1 MSRNHP
7 DSSNRLVNSL
17 FSADSPILDGLVTG
31 DGETANTRFA
41 DLALLANLASLHDA
55 TCGDPDQLRI
65 SLEAEK
71 LGGSKTLIYEDQT
84 PENFG
89 VSSSALLFLL
99 KQREAG
105 NGDAALQQVLNAPRL
120 AKFDSNGPILPA
132 GQRFRQLTDSRRSE
146 NPQPAL
152 SNLRGGQQ
160 ALEPLTLTRISR
172 NANPSIAFALTEAL
186 SPVLARANPSQAL
199 KVTERL
205 ATIQLVIDSVK
216 PDIEMM
222 VDAVANSQKRQIGT
236 FMGSVERTIAA
247 AANGLKQIVGI
258 EIIDSERGTNTRF
271 KSGFTHGDDVIGR
284 YPSLNDLDKAVAER
298 NRGTLAVEKAAR
310 ESLRVHSERPMA
322 TGRVGIDVKPFSA
335 NSRTTN
341 FAAAAAPFNGSRS
354 GRAESHSDNAGAY
367 ASCSGPGIAVSSV
380 TVAEAHFESGGI
392 EVHFEVNP

>member
-172 NANPSIAFALTEAL
+172 NANPPIAFALTEAL

-205 ATIQLVIDSVK
+205 ATIQIVIDSVK

-222 VDAVANSQKRQIGT
+222 VDAVANSQERQIGT

-258 EIIDSERGTNTRF
+258 EIIDCCRIKRF
-271 KSGFTHGDDVIGR
+271 
-284 YPSLNDLDKAVAER
+284 
-298 NRGTLAVEKAAR
+298 
-310 ESLRVHSERPMA
+310 
-322 TGRVGIDVKPFSA
+322 FS
-335 NSRTTN
+335 
-341 FAAAAAPFNGSRS
+341 FDF
-354 GRAESHSDNAGAY
+354 
-367 ASCSGPGIAVSSV
+367 V
-380 TVAEAHFESGGI
+380 
-392 EVHFEVNP
+392 

>member
-222 VDAVANSQKRQIGT
+222 VDAVANSQERQIGT

-354 GRAESHSDNAGAY
+354 GRAEIRN
-367 ASCSGPGIAVSSV
+367 PV
-380 TVAEAHFESGGI
+380 TVAQKVIVPIQALTRLVQVRELPSRA
-392 EVHFEVNP
+392 